1 MIDIDQIRYAA
12 DGTAWKTPAMR
23 GYVKKTA
30 LDADTYGEGAFK
42 LTFVKANGTAYDF
55 FWDNGT
61 GTSSSSLTLDREL
74 LGHILNSNWQQ
85 GTAADYEAARGG
97 TGTW

>member
-1 MIDIDQIRYAA
+1 MMDIDQIRYAS
-12 DGTAWKTPAMR
+12 DGTAWKTPSMR
-23 GYVKKTA
+23 GYVKKTV
-30 LDADTYGEGAFK
+30 LDAETYGDNAFK

-61 GTSSSSLTLDREL
+61 GTSSSSLTLDYEL

-85 GTAADYEAARGG
+85 GTASEFEAARGG